1 MVTDNHSPFPGKDVE
16 EHFVFFF
23 RQHWVRLV
31 PRLAR
36 IVLQT
41 LVIIGVAWISFVA
54 VGLDNESTDH
64 VLGIILL
71 FAFLITQFELLIVIY
86 RYFMRITI
94 FTDRKVHRIKK
105 TLLLIDEHQSID
117 LWVLQD
123 IRKNQHGMF
132 QRLLGYGTLVLDAQ
146 DTQVRLH
153 FVPQVQKKADILLQ
167 LRERAREHMAW
178 GRERKPT
185 QHHGQA

>member
-1 MVTDNHSPFPGKDVE
+1 MDDHSLFPGKDSE
-16 EHFVFFF
+16 ENFIFFF
-23 RQHWVRLV
+23 RQHWVRLI

-36 IVLQT
+36 LALQT
-41 LVIIGVAWISFVA
+41 LIVIGVGWISFVT
-54 VGLDNESTDH
+54 VELDNESTDH
-64 VLGIILL
+64 VLALILV
-71 FAFLITQFELLIVIY
+71 FAFLITQFELLIVFY

-117 LWVLQD
+117 LWMLQD

-132 QRLLGYGTLVLDAQ
+132 QRLFGYGTLILEAQ

-153 FVPQVQKKADILLQ
+153 FVPGVQKKADILLQ
-167 LRERAREHMAW
+167 LRERAREHMTW
-178 GRERKPT
+178 GRGHQMANR
-185 QHHGQA
+185 